1 MDRFNKHD
9 AGTMDASALQELL
22 LRTDTLEDFLREL
35 AIRAAHDTDHGC
47 GITVRSDHGQPYT
60 PASSDELSLQLDE
73 LQYAGGEGPC
83 LEALATAVPV
93 FVADMAAEVRWG
105 AYPRY
110 ALQVGARSSM
120 SYPLISG
127 TAAIGAL
134 NLYAFE
140 PSLSGVD
147 MQARAAQ
154 VAEHAAGALALALRI
169 AEHGEMIENLRT
181 ALTSRSTID
190 QAIGILM
197 AQQRCD
203 ARTAFE
209 LLRKASQGRNIK
221 LREVAVGIVAGV
233 ERRAPGQPGG
243 RANSH

>member
-1 MDRFNKHD
+1 MGPFDEHD
-9 AGTMDASALQELL
+9 AGTMDAGTLQEVL

-35 AIRAAHDTDHGC
+35 ATRAARDTGHRC
-47 GITVRSDHGQPYT
+47 GITVRANHRKPYT
-60 PASSDELSLQLDE
+60 VASSDELTVRLDE
-73 LQYAGGEGPC
+73 LQYAEGEGPC
-83 LEALATAVPV
+83 LEALETAVPV
-93 FVADMAAEVRWG
+93 FITDLATEVRWG
-105 AYPRY
+105 SYPKHAV
-110 ALQVGARSSM
+110 ALGARSSM

-127 TAAIGAL
+127 DAAIGAL

-140 PSLSGVD
+140 PSAPGVD

-154 VAEHAAGALALALRI
+154 VAAHAAGALALALRI
-169 AEHGEMIENLRT
+169 AEHGEVIDNLRT

-190 QAIGILM
+190 QAVGILM

-221 LREVAVGIVAGV
+221 LRDVAAGIVAAV
-233 ERRAPGQPGG
+233 QRRVPGQP
-243 RANSH
+243 ASQY

>member
-1 MDRFNKHD
+1 
-9 AGTMDASALQELL
+9 
-22 LRTDTLEDFLREL
+22 
-35 AIRAAHDTDHGC
+35 
-47 GITVRSDHGQPYT
+47 V
-60 PASSDELSLQLDE
+60 ASSDELSLRLDE

-83 LEALATAVPV
+83 LEALATSVPV
-93 FVADMAAEVRWG
+93 FVKDMAAEVRWG
-105 AYPRY
+105 AYPGY
-110 ALQVGARSSM
+110 ASQVGARSSM

-127 TAAIGAL
+127 AAAIGAL

-140 PSLSGVD
+140 SVVPGAD

-169 AEHGEMIENLRT
+169 AEDGEMIDNLRT
-181 ALTSRSTID
+181 ALSSRTTID

-197 AQQRCD
+197 AQQHCD

-221 LREVAVGIVAGV
+221 LREVAVGIVASV
-233 ERRAPGQPGG
+233 ERRAPGQSGDP
-243 RANSH
+243 ASFD